1 MDFQGYEEW
10 QKSQSQAVVSS
21 ASSELQSSTEAPGAA
36 NERVSNAD
44 SEVNGSSVSD
54 DAPTRATFAEICEM
68 IAQGKPIPGVKEI
81 PDTILEGQGTHASAN
96 QRKKPWEKEGA
107 MSSKPSWQT

>member
-10 QKSQSQAVVSS
+10 QRKQNQTVIPS
-21 ASSELQSSTEAPGAA
+21 ASGGLQPSAGNPVAVA
-36 NERVSNAD
+36 ERVSNAG

-96 QRKKPWEKEGA
+96 RRKKPWEKEGA
-107 MSSKPSWQT
+107 TSSKPSWQT